1 MKSKKNTE
9 KQLLKILI
17 GAAWIDGKIQPEE
30 RQYLQ
35 KTAQKHNLAEDPEI
49 RPLLNELKAV
59 KPDQCYAWLEE
70 YLGNPPSQKDYENLI
85 EAISGLIYSDGE
97 MATEEAKLL
106 TSLQEYD
113 PASTSPLEKVLK
125 TVQKLYQRYA
135 KS

>member
-1 MKSKKNTE
+1 MQGKKNTE

-17 GAAWIDGKIQPEE
+17 GAAWIDGHIQTEE

-35 KTAQKHNLAEDPEI
+35 KTAQKHNLADDPEI

-59 KPDQCYAWLEE
+59 KPDQCYAWVQE
-70 YLGNPPSQKDYENLI
+70 YLGSSPNQKDYENLI

-113 PASTSPLEKVLK
+113 PDSTSPLEKVLK
-125 TVQKLYQRYA
+125 TVQTLYQRYA
-135 KS
+135 NS